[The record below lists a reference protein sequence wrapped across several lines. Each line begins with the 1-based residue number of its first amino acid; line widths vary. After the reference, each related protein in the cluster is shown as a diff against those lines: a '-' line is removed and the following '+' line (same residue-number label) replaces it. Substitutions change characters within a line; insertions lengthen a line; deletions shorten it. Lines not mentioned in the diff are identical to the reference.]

1 MAGSHRDHAPP
12 HPIQGCCLFALISL
26 PQPGGPQAAYLIA
39 VPEFGIRAPALGTG
53 AGEAGRGVWPGQ
65 LRRHGRAQALAAD
78 VASPERCAVLHLPQP
93 HGAARGQGHTAPTA
107 VPCRREGEPTL

>member
-12 HPIQGCCLFALISL
+12 PPTQGCCLFALISL
-26 PQPGGPQAAYLIA
+26 PLPGGPQAAYLIA

-93 HGAARGQGHTAPTA
+93 HGAARGQGYTAPTA